1 MAITSVCTEE
11 SLPSLKVSKISIRL
25 TDSLSHPFKA
35 SYAIYYGPILVEIK
49 KRVTINFQRMSKEN
63 APTSLVLSL
72 WSKFWKR
79 IISSQLSGHI
89 RYRLTGIKCIDGED
103 QRLSHPWLQFS
114 QHPIIVGL
122 TRIKELLSWLK
133 MTRWT
138 LSSIKMWIN
147 PLHFRII

>member
-11 SLPSLKVSKISIRL
+11 SLQSSKVSKISIRL

-35 SYAIYYGPILVEIK
+35 SYAIYYGQTLVVIK

-72 WSKFWKR
+72 WSKFWRR
-79 IISSQLSGHI
+79 IISFQLSEHI
-89 RYRLTGIKCIDGED
+89 KFRLTGIKCIDGED
-103 QRLSHPWLQFS
+103 QRHSHPWLRFS
-114 QHPIIVGL
+114 QHPIIAGL
-122 TRIKELLSWLK
+122 TRIKEQLSWLK

-138 LSSIKMWIN
+138 LSSIKMSIN
-147 PLHFRII
+147 PLLFRII